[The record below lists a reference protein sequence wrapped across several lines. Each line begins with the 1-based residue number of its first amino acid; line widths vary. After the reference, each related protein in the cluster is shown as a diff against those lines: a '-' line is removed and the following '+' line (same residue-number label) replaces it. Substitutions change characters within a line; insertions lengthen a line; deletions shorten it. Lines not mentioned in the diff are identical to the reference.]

1 MHPILVR
8 IGPITIYSYGV
19 FVAAAFLLS
28 SIFVLRKAPA
38 FGIPK
43 DDIWDLLLFILIFG
57 MVGAR
62 LLHVLLNIGYYKE
75 NLLEMVM
82 FHKGGLAI
90 HGAII
95 SAVGAALI
103 VLLKK
108 RLSFWKSGDL
118 IMLYLPF
125 GQAIGRIGCFFNG
138 CCYGRDGHPTQIYSS
153 IALIFIFVALQAVY
167 KKFKRFDGDIFL
179 LYFLFYC
186 PVRFSIDFLRGDLMP
201 VFRGLTTSQLLNI
214 SIFVAAF
221 SVYIFK
227 SIRAKRGQ
235 DGKISL

>member
-1 MHPILVR
+1 MHPILVQ

-19 FVAAAFLLS
+19 FIAAAFLLS
-28 SIFVLRKAPA
+28 SIFVLRKASA

-57 MVGAR
+57 MAGSR

-75 NLLEMVM
+75 NLLEIVM

-95 SAVGAALI
+95 SAVVAAVF
-103 VLLKK
+103 VLHKK
-108 RLSFWKSGDL
+108 KLPFWRSGDL
-118 IMLYLPF
+118 IMLYLPL

-153 IALIFIFVALQAVY
+153 AALILIFAALQAVY
-167 KKFKRFDGDIFL
+167 KKLKRFDGDIFL
-179 LYFLFYC
+179 LYFLIYC
-186 PVRFSIDFLRGDLMP
+186 PTRFSIDFLRGDLMP

-214 SIFVAAF
+214 AIFIVALSI
-221 SVYIFK
+221 YIFK
-227 SIRAKRGQ
+227 STRAKRGQ
-235 DGKISL
+235 DGEISI